1 MCPECG
7 GHCYSRKTK
16 TPEWRCR
23 KCGHECDEQDLVEP
37 AKPNVYSREFDP
49 VYAEQLY
56 QARID
61 SAFPE
66 VLGTDEPSQR
76 IWQIGRTMLLQPDS
90 AGTIAETDLWIF
102 KHLFENRG
110 RTVTYDELFAI
121 WRPFHGDVQE
131 IPTDPKGREWAY
143 LNLDQRMAN
152 IRKRVERFPQNPTI
166 ILKRYGYGYTI
177 PDTGQVQWND
187 EGPMLERHQV
197 VAIRRVFGDILQSL
211 GILILFLVVI
221 VVAIVLVL
229 LYLTA
234 FTYR

>member
-49 VYAEQLY
+49 VLAEQY
-56 QARID
+56 RKSWID
-61 SAFPE
+61 SVFPE

-90 AGTIAETDLWIF
+90 AGTIATTDLSIF

-121 WRPFHGDVQE
+121 WRPFTGDVQE

-152 IRKRVERFPQNPTI
+152 IRKLVERFPQNPTI
-166 ILKRYGYGYTI
+166 ILKRYGSGYAM
-177 PDTGQVQWND
+177 PDTGQTPWND
-187 EGPMLERHQV
+187 EGPILERHQV
-197 VAIRRVFGDILQSL
+197 VAIRRTIVGVL
-211 GILILFLVVI
+211 GGIVQGLWILILAFLI
-221 VVAIVLVL
+221 IIGLIIIAL
-229 LYLTA
+229 LPG
-234 FTYR
+234 